1 MPEGSE
7 IKWLRVS
14 VARTR
19 NFMYF
24 QQNENGIFIKT
35 CALLKIYKR
44 FLLTPHSLS
53 PWAQHFRYFQQHTK
67 RQGRLFKSIFLLFTF
82 LLQPYR
88 SCDSCAFQLSFLFY
102 HPSGI
107 KKDFSD
113 KHFCLFFF
121 SAIIAFSSLL
131 FYFFCVFCC
140 GWEFWA
146 FSTAIMRLLKYIL
159 ISM

>member
-44 FLLTPHSLS
+44 FLLTPYSFSLS
-53 PWAQHFRYFQQHTK
+53 LGTAFSVFSAAAAYK
-67 RQGRLFKSIFLLFTF
+67 GDFLNRFFSFFTF

-88 SCDSCAFQLSFLFY
+88 SCDSCAFQLSNFL
-102 HPSGI
+102 
-107 KKDFSD
+107 
-113 KHFCLFFF
+113 LFFF
-121 SAIIAFSSLL
+121 IIR
-131 FYFFCVFCC
+131 V
-140 GWEFWA
+140 E
-146 FSTAIMRLLKYIL
+146 LKGFL
-159 ISM
+159 